1 MKAKIEQMLHLLYGE
16 ENTQEAAVTENKGVT
31 EIIREQDE
39 LSSVYYILGFL

>member
-1 MKAKIEQMLHLLYGE
+1 MKAKIEQMLHLLRGDE
-16 ENTQEAAVTENKGVT
+16 TAEDIAMTENKGVA